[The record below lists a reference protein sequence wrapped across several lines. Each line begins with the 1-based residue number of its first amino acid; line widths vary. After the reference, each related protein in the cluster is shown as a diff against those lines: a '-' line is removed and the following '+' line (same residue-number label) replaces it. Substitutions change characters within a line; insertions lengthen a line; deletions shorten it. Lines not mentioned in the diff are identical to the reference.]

1 MAGLHADAPSH
12 AGAVANQILS
22 GTGRTQQPT
31 QTQGQSGAADQA
43 EPEISQNVTLRV
55 DPQDRPTGRVSS
67 RAARKEARKTD
78 PLDAAPNGFQP
89 AATNQDTEATP
100 FLELLGDVLPKGN
113 LPQDQPGDAVKA
125 ASTSLS
131 QLPGMTLGS
140 NYEVTASQGPDAR
153 GNVEVKPE
161 TAETVAPNANA
172 ARASQPGR
180 DAAPNATQQA
190 PGTGNALW
198 EEAVGSDV
206 AVEPEQK
213 APAAAVA
220 FAARISSRTPDPQM
234 IAPNEAQAAIAASR
248 FAGLDGETAKTQRQT
263 APVRSD
269 QTASPARMA
278 QPVAELQTLEEEPV
292 AVAVFEFEDPDGS
305 SGEPQSN
312 AEPNANPGTSLTP
325 AQPGSTGQSGPATHT
340 ITPDAQMAAQPQTSA
355 AVVPQAAAVRVP
367 STQATQGTIAPRT
380 AVVAKEGSNP
390 AVGTPNA
397 SSGLAMAAPAGS
409 SAAGGRAAA
418 NAKPAQEERA
428 TPSLEP
434 QNEPA
439 ERASEIVRAISLN
452 LSSKDQ
458 SVQVR
463 LSERAG
469 ELHVTVRTP
478 DAGLTHGLREGL
490 ADLVSR
496 LEHGGFRAE
505 AWRPAGGDASDRG
518 QESPSRRGSSQQQSG
533 KESRQQENSQDPESE
548 AQTPKWM
555 GELES
560 SFQRSNSVW
569 PPSAIR

>member
-1 MAGLHADAPSH
+1 M
-12 AGAVANQILS
+12 
-22 GTGRTQQPT
+22 
-31 QTQGQSGAADQA
+31 
-43 EPEISQNVTLRV
+43 
-55 DPQDRPTGRVSS
+55 
-67 RAARKEARKTD
+67 
-78 PLDAAPNGFQP
+78 DAAPNGFQP
-89 AATNQDTEATP
+89 AATNQDSEATP
-100 FLELLGDVLPKGN
+100 FLELLGDVLPKGR
-113 LPQDQPGDAVKA
+113 LSQDQPGDAVKS

-140 NYEVTASQGPDAR
+140 NYEVTASQGSDVPA
-153 GNVEVKPE
+153 NSEVKRE
-161 TAETVAPNANA
+161 TAETVAPNARA
-172 ARASQPGR
+172 ARASQPS

-198 EEAVGSDV
+198 EQAVGSDV

-213 APAAAVA
+213 APEAAAVA

-248 FAGLDGETAKTQRQT
+248 FAGLDGDLAKTQRPA
-263 APVRSD
+263 APVRGE

-278 QPVAELQTLEEEPV
+278 QRVAEPQESEEQRV

-325 AQPGSTGQSGPATHT
+325 AQPAGTGQSGLATQT
-340 ITPDAQMAAQPQTSA
+340 IAPDAQMAAQPQTSA
-355 AVVPQAAAVRVP
+355 GAQQTAAVRVP

-380 AVVAKEGSNP
+380 AVGAREGWNP
-390 AVGTPNA
+390 ALGTPNA
-397 SSGLAMAAPAGS
+397 SSGFAMAAPANS
-409 SAAGGRAAA
+409 SAAGARAAT

-428 TPSLEP
+428 TPFLEP

-439 ERASEIVRAISLN
+439 ERASEMVRAISLN

-490 ADLVSR
+490 SDLVGR

-505 AWRPAGGDASDRG
+505 AWRPAGSDASDHG
-518 QESPSRRGSSQQQSG
+518 QDSPSRRGSSQQENG
-533 KESRQQENSQDPESE
+533 KESRQQENLQDPESE